1 LGIAPCGVEVWVV
14 CIPFGL
20 GSMPNPATAQTGIDL
35 ARAAN
40 EAEVQ
45 AAIDRIRAKDSK
57 SSDGAP
63 GPAAP

>member
-1 LGIAPCGVEVWVV
+1 VV

-20 GSMPNPATAQTGIDL
+20 GSMPNPATEQTGIDL

-40 EAEVQ
+40 EPKSKPRSIA
-45 AAIDRIRAKDSK
+45 IRAKDSK

-63 GPAAP
+63 GPAGP